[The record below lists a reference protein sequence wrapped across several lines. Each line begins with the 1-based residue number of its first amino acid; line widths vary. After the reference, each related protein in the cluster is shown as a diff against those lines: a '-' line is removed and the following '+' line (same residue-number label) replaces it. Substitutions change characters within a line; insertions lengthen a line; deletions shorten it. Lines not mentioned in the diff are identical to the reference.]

1 MIYQGGIEMLQF
13 CNLQLSRLLM
23 ERSEPKKGSW
33 LPAEI
38 LLEPIRND
46 HGCGRGIGQ
55 SSVGAW
61 PS

>member
-1 MIYQGGIEMLQF
+1 MLQF
-13 CNLQLSRLLM
+13 CNLQLSRLLR